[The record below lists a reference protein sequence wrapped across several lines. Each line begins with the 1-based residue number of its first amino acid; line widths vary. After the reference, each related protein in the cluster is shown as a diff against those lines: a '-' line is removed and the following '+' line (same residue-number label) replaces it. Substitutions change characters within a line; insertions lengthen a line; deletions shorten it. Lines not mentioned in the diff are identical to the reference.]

1 MDEKARLEALVTGF
15 KSNNEEYLNKIKQAA
30 YEEMKSVLTDSN
42 LLLKFTTLAVIESLR
57 NNPELYNF
65 VIHDNSNNTTISY
78 GSNYSSLCCQDNSNN
93 NNNHLM
99 IAILR

>member
-1 MDEKARLEALVTGF
+1 MNSFRISYERQRREIERIYDEKARLEALVTGF
-15 KSNNEEYLNKIKQAA
+15 KSNNEEYLNKIKQAT

-65 VIHDNSNNTTISY
+65 VIHDNSNNTTIE
-78 GSNYSSLCCQDNSNN
+78 LW
-93 NNNHLM
+93 
-99 IAILR
+99 I